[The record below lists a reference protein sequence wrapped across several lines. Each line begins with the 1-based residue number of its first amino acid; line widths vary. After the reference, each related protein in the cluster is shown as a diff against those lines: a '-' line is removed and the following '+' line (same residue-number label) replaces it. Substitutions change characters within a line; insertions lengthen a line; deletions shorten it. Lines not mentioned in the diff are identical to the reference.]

1 MKKSISKKS
10 KSSKSKISYGNIFK
24 ISLVSGAGTFLGIVP
39 QLIVSISLFI
49 LGLSLKNEA
58 DRNGSKGLYYYL
70 GIAIM
75 ILGSALGLG
84 MGSNIIFSEVF
95 E

>member
-1 MKKSISKKS
+1 MMKS
-10 KSSKSKISYGNIFK
+10 KSKRSSTRPSYGNIFK

-39 QLIVSISLFI
+39 QLIVAILLFTV
-49 LGLSLKNEA
+49 GLSLKNEA
-58 DRNGSKGLYYYL
+58 DRTETKGLYYYL

-84 MGSNIIFSEVF
+84 MGSNILFSEIF

>member
-1 MKKSISKKS
+1 MKYKS
-10 KSSKSKISYGNIFK
+10 KRSSRPSYGNIFK

-39 QLIVSISLFI
+39 QLIVAILLFTV
-49 LGLSLKNEA
+49 GLSLKNEA
-58 DRNGSKGLYYYL
+58 DKAETKGLYYYI

-84 MGSNIIFSEVF
+84 MGSNVLFNEIFE
-95 E
+95 

>member
-1 MKKSISKKS
+1 MKRSKS
-10 KSSKSKISYGNIFK
+10 KSKSKISYANIFK
-24 ISLVSGAGTFLGIVP
+24 VSFVSGAGTFLGIVP
-39 QLIVSISLFI
+39 QLIVSIFLFM

-58 DRNGSKGLYYYL
+58 DRNGSQGLYYYL

-84 MGSNIIFSEVF
+84 MGSGILFSEIF

>member
-1 MKKSISKKS
+1 M
-10 KSSKSKISYGNIFK
+10 SYGNIFK
-24 ISLVSGAGTFLGIVP
+24 VSVVSGAGSFLGIVP
-39 QLIVSISLFI
+39 QFILAIILFM

-58 DRNGSKGLYYYL
+58 DRNGSSLYYYS

-75 ILGSALGLG
+75 ILGSALGFG
-84 MGSNIIFSEVF
+84 MGSSIVFRQVF

>member
-1 MKKSISKKS
+1 MKS
-10 KSSKSKISYGNIFK
+10 KYKSKRRSRPSYTNIFK
-24 ISLVSGAGTFLGIVP
+24 LSFVSGAGTFLGIVP
-39 QLIVSISLFI
+39 QLIVAILLFT
-49 LGLSLKNEA
+49 LGLGLKNEA
-58 DRNGSKGLYYYL
+58 DRTGTQGLYYYL

-84 MGSNIIFSEVF
+84 MGSNILFSEIF

>member
-1 MKKSISKKS
+1 MKKSRSKR
-10 KSSKSKISYGNIFK
+10 KSKISYGNIFK
-24 ISLVSGAGTFLGIVP
+24 VSLVSGAGTFLGIVP
-39 QLIVSISLFI
+39 QLIVAILFFT

-58 DRNGSKGLYYYL
+58 DRNESQGFYYYS

-84 MGSNIIFSEVF
+84 MGTNILFSEIF